1 MREFLIIITIM
12 IFGAISIMIDK
23 MLYEMKYKKLF
34 ENKEFDKIP
43 INYFIKFAFL
53 PLINSFPISELFSD
67 GRKYVVIR
75 VIKHKDYDWNLVSR
89 ILISVMRAK
98 SYDLKNREENSY
110 CFYFEF
116 SYNSTTL
123 GNSNEFNDIK
133 LINLGDYEG
142 LLEQIK
148 HDIEV
153 IEKTKKDYLYL
164 IETGANFDLKIT
176 NDEIKQKYDDTPDF
190 FYKILSAL
198 AFNTNNYKKVEKN
211 IESRQKNE

>member
-23 MLYEMKYKKLF
+23 MLYEIKYKKLF

-75 VIKHKDYDWNLVSR
+75 IIKHKDYDWNLVSR

-142 LLEQIK
+142 LLEQIR
-148 HDIEV
+148 HDI
-153 IEKTKKDYLYL
+153 DL
-164 IETGANFDLKIT
+164 IETGANFDLKIAD
-176 NDEIKQKYDDTPDF
+176 DEIKQKYDDMPDF

-211 IESRQKNE
+211 IESR

>member
-153 IEKTKKDYLYL
+153 IEKILKDYNYIL
-164 IETGANFDLKIT
+164 EDGATFSLTLT
-176 NDEIKQKYDDTPDF
+176 NEEIKNRYDDLPDF
-190 FYKILSAL
+190 FYKIMSGL
-198 AFNTNNYKKVEKN
+198 AFSSNNYKKTSQN
-211 IESRQKNE
+211 

>member
-1 MREFLIIITIM
+1 M
-12 IFGAISIMIDK
+12 SV
-23 MLYEMKYKKLF
+23 
-34 ENKEFDKIP
+34 
-43 INYFIKFAFL
+43 NYFIKFAFL

-75 VIKHKDYDWNLVSR
+75 VIKHKDYDWNLVCR

-133 LINLGDYEG
+133 LINLGDYKG

-153 IEKTKKDYLYL
+153 IEKIKKDYLYL
-164 IETGANFDLKIT
+164 IETGANFDLKIA
-176 NDEIKQKYDDTPDF
+176 DDKIKQKYDDMPDF
-190 FYKILSAL
+190 FYKILLAL

-211 IESRQKNE
+211 MESRQKYE

>member
-1 MREFLIIITIM
+1 MRDFFIVIGVM

-23 MLYEMKYKKLF
+23 MLYEIKYKKLF
-34 ENKEFDKIP
+34 ENKEFDKMSV
-43 INYFIKFAFL
+43 NYFIKFAFL

-75 VIKHKDYDWNLVSR
+75 VIKHKDYDWNLVCR

-133 LINLGDYEG
+133 LINLGDYKG

-153 IEKTKKDYLYL
+153 IEKIKKDYLYL
-164 IETGANFDLKIT
+164 IETGANFDLKIAD
-176 NDEIKQKYDDTPDF
+176 DEIKQKYDDMPDF
-190 FYKILSAL
+190 FYKILLAL

-211 IESRQKNE
+211 MESRQKYE

>member
-1 MREFLIIITIM
+1 MRDFFIVIGVM

-23 MLYEMKYKKLF
+23 MLYEIKYKKLF
-34 ENKEFDKIP
+34 ENKEFDKMSV
-43 INYFIKFAFL
+43 NYFIKFAFL

-75 VIKHKDYDWNLVSR
+75 VIKHKDYDWNLVCR

-153 IEKTKKDYLYL
+153 IEKIKKDYLYL
-164 IETGANFDLKIT
+164 IETGANFDLKIAD
-176 NDEIKQKYDDTPDF
+176 DEIKQKYDDMPDF
-190 FYKILSAL
+190 FYKILLAL

-211 IESRQKNE
+211 MESRQKYE